1 MTNECRSDSRN
12 EVLQMIRTSQGITA
26 GQIQEAV
33 GLSNRQVLKIL
44 SVLTD
49 EGVIRWKMLR
59 PQAGLRRSPRRSY
72 FITTKHDTTIPAAW
86 DVLAHFFG
94 RIAAEPAIV

>member
-12 EVLQMIRTSQGITA
+12 EVLQMVRTSQGITA

-44 SVLTD
+44 SDLTD
-49 EGVIRWKMLR
+49 EGVINWKMLR
-59 PQAGLRRSPRRSY
+59 PKGGISRSPRRSY
-72 FITTKHDTTIPAAW
+72 FITARHNTTIPAAW

>member
-12 EVLQMIRTSQGITA
+12 EVLQMVRTNRGITA

-44 SVLTD
+44 SDLTD
-49 EGVIRWKMLR
+49 EGLVRWRMLR
-59 PQAGLRRSPRRSY
+59 PQSGVSRSPRRNY
-72 FITTKHDTTIPAAW
+72 FIKEQQAPTIPAAW
-86 DVLAHFFG
+86 DVLEHFFG